1 MPYWRSRLRTGL
13 SPAEVSARLSA
24 LTLAPEDAYLGL
36 PLRKGRTM
44 AEAAT
49 ADDGFE
55 FVGHVTEREFRL
67 NRQGPFDAAFR
78 PELHGRV
85 AAAPDGATIELTQR
99 IPWLAVLVV
108 MSLVCAGVFVPTPFW
123 PDAGPTG
130 SIWPPSM
137 ERALF
142 VAVVAAMI
150 VGGYAQDAVRNRR
163 RLAALLDASV
173 EARTPPKPPT
183 VRR

>member
-1 MPYWRSRLRTGL
+1 LG
-13 SPAEVSARLSA
+13 A

-78 PELHGRV
+78 PELHGRL
-85 AAAPDGATIELTQR
+85 ASASDGATIELSQR
-99 IPWLAVLVV
+99 ISWVAALVV
-108 MSLVCAGVFVPTPFW
+108 VSLVCAGLFVPIPFW
-123 PDAGPTG
+123 PNGLPNL
-130 SIWPPSM
+130 

-142 VAVVAAMI
+142 VAVVAAMMI
-150 VGGYAQDAVRNRR
+150 GGYVQEAVRNRR
-163 RLAALLDASV
+163 RLAALLDATLD
-173 EARTPPKPPT
+173 ARTPPQPPA